1 LVYRHPTREIA
12 MNEGLEKVLKT
23 LDSLME
29 DLERNPGDWE
39 NPTLPRYLE
48 SMRAWLEASQRKS
61 PREPSWDLI
70 ADMLEAAK
78 IYE

>member
-1 LVYRHPTREIA
+1 
-12 MNEGLEKVLKT
+12 MNDGLDKVLKM
-23 LDSLME
+23 LDALME
-29 DLERNPGDWE
+29 DLERNPDGWE

-61 PREPSWDLI
+61 PSEPSWDLI

>member
-1 LVYRHPTREIA
+1 MTD
-12 MNEGLEKVLKT
+12 GLDRVLKT

-29 DLERNPGDWE
+29 DLARNPDGWE
-39 NPTLPRYLE
+39 NATLPRYLE

-61 PREPSWDLI
+61 PTAPSWELI